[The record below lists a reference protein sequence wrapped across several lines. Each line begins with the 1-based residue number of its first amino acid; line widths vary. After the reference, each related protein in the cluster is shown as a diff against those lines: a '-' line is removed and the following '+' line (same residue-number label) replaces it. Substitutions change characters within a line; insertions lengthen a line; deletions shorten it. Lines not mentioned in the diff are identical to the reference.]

1 MTSSAS
7 SASSASATGTVTTFE
22 QLVDKIKASEKAYDL
37 NKITQAYEVADK
49 AHAGQLR
56 TSGDPYIT
64 HPLAVASI
72 LLDYCMDT
80 DTICAALLHD
90 VVEDTAVTLDELR
103 KKFGDDVALMVDG
116 VTKIGLV
123 PLNSKEEQHAEN
135 IRKILMAMSKDIRVI
150 IIKLADRLH
159 NMRTLGARP
168 PQKQRKTSLE
178 TMNFYAPIAHRLGM
192 SDVKEEME
200 DIAIHYLDPYGCK
213 EVEEQIALHKE
224 ERDAFIESIKKRI
237 RERITDIKPEPI
249 IEGRV
254 KSIYSIYKKVYVKN
268 KRFDEIYDIYAVRV
282 IVQSVIECYNVLGV
296 IHDMFRPI
304 PYRFKD
310 YIATPKPNRYQSL
323 HTTVIGREGI
333 PFEVQIRTVE
343 MHNTAQYGVA
353 AHWKY
358 KAGLSGNVSGEKRF
372 DWIRQLLERQQEA
385 DDVEA
390 ITDAIKTDLA
400 PDEVFAFTPK
410 GDVIALPVGATV
422 IDFAYS
428 IHTQVGNKMT
438 GAKVGGRM
446 VSFDYEVK
454 TGDIVEILTSGSP
467 NYGPNR
473 NWLEIAKTT
482 EAKSK
487 IRSWFK
493 KECRDEN
500 IERGREELEHEFKRN
515 GIAVEPELLQS
526 VAQRQRLGSVEDL
539 LAAIGYGGVSLSK
552 IIQRIKEDQM
562 RTHKEQQAVQTA
574 AAADPQENIAE
585 NNRRSRKKGIIVE
598 GVDNCLVKFAQCCN
612 PLPGDPI
619 IGFVTRGFGVS
630 IHKQDCINVINNMDN
645 PDNKDRWIKASW
657 AGVDDSTYRATIDVI
672 AEDRIT
678 IFADITTAIATN
690 HIPLHELNAHHLK
703 NGNMNLIVT
712 VEIAGM
718 EQLSNVM
725 GRLQKIP
732 GVISVE
738 RTGKQ

>member
-1 MTSSAS
+1 MTSQ
-7 SASSASATGTVTTFE
+7 TGAAGTAVKTFE
-22 QLVDKIKASEKAYDL
+22 QLVEKIRASEKPYDL
-37 NKITQAYEVADK
+37 EKITQAYKVAEK
-49 AHAGQLR
+49 AHEGQLR

-90 VVEDTAVTLDELR
+90 TVEDTDVTLDELR
-103 KKFGDDVALMVDG
+103 KKFGEDVALMVDG

-123 PLNSKEEQHAEN
+123 PLVSKEEQQAEN

-159 NMRTLGARP
+159 NMRTLAARP
-168 PQKQRKTSLE
+168 PEKQRKTSLE
-178 TMNFYAPIAHRLGM
+178 TMNFYAPIAHRLGI

-224 ERDAFIESIKKRI
+224 ERDAFIDSIKKRI
-237 RERITDIKPEPI
+237 RERISDIKPEPI

-358 KAGLSGNVSGEKRF
+358 KAGISGNVSGEKRF

-390 ITDAIKTDLA
+390 IADAIKTDLS
-400 PDEVFAFTPK
+400 PDEVFVFTPK
-410 GDVIALPVGATV
+410 GDVVALPTGATV
-422 IDFAYS
+422 LDFAYH

-446 VSFDYEVK
+446 VSFDYVVH
-454 TGDIVEILTSGSP
+454 TGEIVEILTSGSP

-473 NWLEIAKTT
+473 NWIEIAKTT

-493 KECRDEN
+493 KECREEN
-500 IERGREELEHEFKRN
+500 IERGREELEREFKRN
-515 GIAVEPELLQS
+515 NIAITPELLQTS
-526 VAQRQRLGSVEDL
+526 ASRQRLDSVDDL
-539 LAAIGYGGVSLSK
+539 YAAIGYGGVSMAK
-552 IIQRIKEDQM
+552 IVQRIKEDQL
-562 RTHKEQQAVQTA
+562 RNHKEQQAIQA
-574 AAADPQENIAE
+574 AAENPMESISE
-585 NNRRSRKKGIIVE
+585 NNRRSRKKGIIIE
-598 GVDNCLVKFAQCCN
+598 GMENCLVKFAQCCN

-630 IHKQDCINVINNMDN
+630 IHKQDCVNVVNNRDD
-645 PDNKDRWIKASW
+645 PDNKDRWLKATW
-657 AGVDDSTYRATIDVI
+657 AGVEDSTYRATIDVI

-678 IFADITTAIATN
+678 IFADITTAIAAN
-690 HIPLHELNAHHLK
+690 HIPLQEMNGHHLK
-703 NGNMNLIVT
+703 NGNLDLVVT
-712 VEIAGM
+712 VEIAGV

-725 GRLQKIP
+725 GRIQKIP

>member
-1 MTSSAS
+1 MTSQ
-7 SASSASATGTVTTFE
+7 TGAAGTAVKTFE
-22 QLVDKIKASEKAYDL
+22 QLVEKIRASEKPYDL
-37 NKITQAYEVADK
+37 EKITQAYKVAEK
-49 AHAGQLR
+49 AHEGQLR

-64 HPLAVASI
+64 HPLAVAAI

-90 VVEDTAVTLDELR
+90 TVEDTDVTLDELR
-103 KKFGDDVALMVDG
+103 KKFGEDVALMVDG

-123 PLNSKEEQHAEN
+123 PLVSKEEQQAEN

-159 NMRTLGARP
+159 NMRTLAARP
-168 PQKQRKTSLE
+168 PEKQRKTSLE

-224 ERDAFIESIKKRI
+224 ERDAFIDSIKKRI
-237 RERITDIKPEPI
+237 RERISDIKPEPI

-358 KAGLSGNVSGEKRF
+358 KAGISGNVSGEKRF

-390 ITDAIKTDLA
+390 IADAIKTDLS
-400 PDEVFAFTPK
+400 PDEVFVFTPK
-410 GDVIALPVGATV
+410 GDVVALPTGATV
-422 IDFAYS
+422 LDFAYH

-446 VSFDYEVK
+446 VSFDYVVH
-454 TGDIVEILTSGSP
+454 TGEIVEILTSGSP

-473 NWLEIAKTT
+473 NWIEIAKTT

-493 KECRDEN
+493 KECREEN
-500 IERGREELEHEFKRN
+500 IERGRDELEREFKRN
-515 GIAVEPELLQS
+515 NIAITPELLQTS
-526 VAQRQRLGSVEDL
+526 ASRQRLDSVDDL
-539 LAAIGYGGVSLSK
+539 YAAIGYGGVSMAK
-552 IIQRIKEDQM
+552 IVQRIKEDQL
-562 RTHKEQQAVQTA
+562 RNHKEQQAIQA
-574 AAADPQENIAE
+574 AAENPMESISE
-585 NNRRSRKKGIIVE
+585 NNRRSRKKGIIIE
-598 GVDNCLVKFAQCCN
+598 GMENCLVKFAQCCN

-630 IHKQDCINVINNMDN
+630 IHKQDCVNVVNNRDD
-645 PDNKDRWIKASW
+645 PENKDRWLKATW
-657 AGVDDSTYRATIDVI
+657 AGVEDSTYRATIDVI

-678 IFADITTAIATN
+678 IFADITTAIAAN
-690 HIPLHELNAHHLK
+690 HIPLQEMNGHHLK
-703 NGNMNLIVT
+703 NGNLDLVVT
-712 VEIAGM
+712 VEIAGV

-725 GRLQKIP
+725 GRIQKIP

>member
-1 MTSSAS
+1 MTGSAS
-7 SASSASATGTVTTFE
+7 SGAAGAPAITTFE
-22 QLVDKIKASEKAYDL
+22 QLADKIKASEKAYDL
-37 NKITQAYEVADK
+37 NKIEQAYEVAEK
-49 AHAGQLR
+49 AHEGQLR

-90 VVEDTAVTLDELR
+90 VVEDTPVSLDELR
-103 KKFGDDVALMVDG
+103 KKFGDDVALLVDG

-224 ERDAFIESIKKRI
+224 ERDAFIDSIKKRI

-358 KAGLSGNVSGEKRF
+358 KAGISGNVSGEKRF

-500 IERGREELEHEFKRN
+500 IVRGKEELEHEFKRN
-515 GIAVEPELLQS
+515 NIAIEPELLQS
-526 VAQRQRLGSVEDL
+526 TAQRQRLGSVDDL
-539 LAAIGYGGVSLSK
+539 YAAIGYGGVSLSK
-552 IIQRIKEDQM
+552 IIQRIKEEQL
-562 RTHKEQQAVQTA
+562 RNHKEQQAVQTV
-574 AAADPQENIAE
+574 AADPQENIAE
-585 NNRRSRKKGIIVE
+585 TNRRSRQKGIIIE

-657 AGVDDSTYRATIDVI
+657 AGVDDSTYRATIDVV

-690 HIPLHELNAHHLK
+690 HIPLQELNAHHLK
-703 NGNMNLIVT
+703 NGNMSLMVT

>member
-1 MTSSAS
+1 MTSQ
-7 SASSASATGTVTTFE
+7 TGAAGTAVKTFE
-22 QLVDKIKASEKAYDL
+22 QLVEKIRASEKPYDL
-37 NKITQAYEVADK
+37 EKITQAYKVAEK
-49 AHAGQLR
+49 AHEGQLR

-90 VVEDTAVTLDELR
+90 TVEDTDVTLDELR
-103 KKFGDDVALMVDG
+103 KKFGEDVALMVDG

-123 PLNSKEEQHAEN
+123 PLVSKEEQQAEN

-159 NMRTLGARP
+159 NMRTLAARP
-168 PQKQRKTSLE
+168 PEKQRKTSLE
-178 TMNFYAPIAHRLGM
+178 TMNFYAPIAH
-192 SDVKEEME
+192 
-200 DIAIHYLDPYGCK
+200 PYGCK

-224 ERDAFIESIKKRI
+224 ERDAFIDSIKKRI
-237 RERITDIKPEPI
+237 RERISDIKPEPI

-358 KAGLSGNVSGEKRF
+358 KAGISGNVSGEKRF

-390 ITDAIKTDLA
+390 IADAIKTDLS
-400 PDEVFAFTPK
+400 PDEVFVFTPK
-410 GDVIALPVGATV
+410 GDVVALPTGATV
-422 IDFAYS
+422 LDFAYH

-446 VSFDYEVK
+446 VSFDYVVH
-454 TGDIVEILTSGSP
+454 TGEIVEILTSGSP

-473 NWLEIAKTT
+473 NWIEIAKTT

-493 KECRDEN
+493 KECREEN
-500 IERGREELEHEFKRN
+500 IERGREELEREFKRN
-515 GIAVEPELLQS
+515 NIAITPELLQTFAS
-526 VAQRQRLGSVEDL
+526 RQRLDSVDDL
-539 LAAIGYGGVSLSK
+539 YAAIGYGGVSMAK
-552 IIQRIKEDQM
+552 IVQRIKEDQL
-562 RTHKEQQAVQTA
+562 RNHKEQQAIQA
-574 AAADPQENIAE
+574 AAENPMESISE
-585 NNRRSRKKGIIVE
+585 NNRRSRKKGIIIE
-598 GVDNCLVKFAQCCN
+598 GMENCLVKFAQCCN

-630 IHKQDCINVINNMDN
+630 IHKQDCVNVVNNRDD
-645 PDNKDRWIKASW
+645 PENKDRWLKATW
-657 AGVDDSTYRATIDVI
+657 AGVEDSTYRATIDVI

-678 IFADITTAIATN
+678 IFADITTAIAAN
-690 HIPLHELNAHHLK
+690 HIPLQEMNGHHLK
-703 NGNMNLIVT
+703 NGNLDLVVT
-712 VEIAGM
+712 VEIAGV

-725 GRLQKIP
+725 GRIQKIP

>member
-1 MTSSAS
+1 MTSQ
-7 SASSASATGTVTTFE
+7 TGAAGTAVKTFE
-22 QLVDKIKASEKAYDL
+22 QLVEKIRASEKPYDL
-37 NKITQAYEVADK
+37 EKITQAYKVAEK
-49 AHAGQLR
+49 AHEGQLR

-90 VVEDTAVTLDELR
+90 TVEDTDVTLDELR
-103 KKFGDDVALMVDG
+103 KKFGEDVALMVDG

-123 PLNSKEEQHAEN
+123 PLVSKEEQQAEN

-159 NMRTLGARP
+159 NMRTLAARP
-168 PQKQRKTSLE
+168 PEKQRKTSLE

-224 ERDAFIESIKKRI
+224 ERDAFIDSIKKRI
-237 RERITDIKPEPI
+237 RERISDIKPEPI

-358 KAGLSGNVSGEKRF
+358 KAGISGNVSGEKRF

-390 ITDAIKTDLA
+390 IADAIKTDLS
-400 PDEVFAFTPK
+400 PDEVFVFTPK
-410 GDVIALPVGATV
+410 GDVVALPTGATV
-422 IDFAYS
+422 LDFAYH

-446 VSFDYEVK
+446 VSFDYVVH
-454 TGDIVEILTSGSP
+454 TGEIVEILTSGSP

-473 NWLEIAKTT
+473 NWIEIAKTT

-493 KECRDEN
+493 KECREEN
-500 IERGREELEHEFKRN
+500 IERGREELEREFKRN
-515 GIAVEPELLQS
+515 NIAITPELLQTS
-526 VAQRQRLGSVEDL
+526 ASRQRLDSVDDL
-539 LAAIGYGGVSLSK
+539 YAAIGYGGVSMAK
-552 IIQRIKEDQM
+552 IVQRIKEDQL
-562 RTHKEQQAVQTA
+562 RNHKEQQAIQA
-574 AAADPQENIAE
+574 AAENPMESISE
-585 NNRRSRKKGIIVE
+585 NNRRSRKKGVIIE
-598 GVDNCLVKFAQCCN
+598 GMENCLVKFAQCCN

-630 IHKQDCINVINNMDN
+630 IHKQDCVNVVNNRDD
-645 PDNKDRWIKASW
+645 PENKDRWLKATW
-657 AGVDDSTYRATIDVI
+657 AGVEDSTYRATIDVI

-678 IFADITTAIATN
+678 IFADITTAIAAN
-690 HIPLHELNAHHLK
+690 HIPLQEMNGHHLK
-703 NGNMNLIVT
+703 NGNLDLVVT
-712 VEIAGM
+712 VEIAGV

-725 GRLQKIP
+725 GRIQKIP